1 MLRTLMIAAVAVV
14 TLPAVALAQYSAT
27 WSNNCGSKTRCVRVY
42 NGIEDINFCLNPGQ
56 SHTVYGL
63 QQGAA
68 YCAWCS
74 SSRLPPDCQRFVVE
88 FN

>member
-1 MLRTLMIAAVAVV
+1 MLRILSLTAVAVV
-14 TLPAVALAQYSAT
+14 ALPSMAFALSAT

-42 NGIEDINFCLNPGQ
+42 NGVEDINFCLNPGQ

-63 QQGAA
+63 RQGAA

-74 SSRLPPDCQRFVVE
+74 HRRLPPDCQRFVVE